1 MSLNNSYIFGLF
13 LCEQI
18 MHLLELVA
26 KTAYIFLAIFR
37 CNCLAIAIDLGHVKS
52 FLNVVVGA
60 YLIRHYESLPR
71 VFSFNLAIFLKFII
85 KTVKFAFVGII
96 DFILSILYDK
106 VDFLLIAVEFRRF
119 SFDLF

>member
-1 MSLNNSYIFGLF
+1 
-13 LCEQI
+13 